1 MDCLAKNS
9 MCDYMQ
15 KSRIKDCAL
24 VPSRTIRSVKGES
37 NQEDQEGMAK
47 DAPFKRDWYSGRRE
61 EKAHRRAGSLSHR

>member
-9 MCDYMQ
+9 MCDYM
-15 KSRIKDCAL
+15 REIRMKDCAL

-47 DAPFKRDWYSGRRE
+47 DALLRETGTLEE
-61 EKAHRRAGSLSHR
+61 EKRKHTVEQGA